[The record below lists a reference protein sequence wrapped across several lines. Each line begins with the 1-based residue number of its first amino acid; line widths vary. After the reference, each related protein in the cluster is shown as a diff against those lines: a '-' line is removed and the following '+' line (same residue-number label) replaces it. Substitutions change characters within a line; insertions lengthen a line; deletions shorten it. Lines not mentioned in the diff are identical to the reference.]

1 MPRTLRTARHLKLI
15 ELLVQARER
24 SGLTQT
30 ELASRLGRYQSV
42 IATIEGG
49 GRRVDVVEL
58 LDIADALGI
67 DAIDL
72 VAAVRSTPRSR

>member
-30 ELASRLGRYQSV
+30 ELAARLGRYQSV

-49 GRRVDVVEL
+49 GRRIDVVEL
-58 LDIADALGI
+58 LDIAEALEV

-72 VAAVRSTPRSR
+72 VVAVRKTPA